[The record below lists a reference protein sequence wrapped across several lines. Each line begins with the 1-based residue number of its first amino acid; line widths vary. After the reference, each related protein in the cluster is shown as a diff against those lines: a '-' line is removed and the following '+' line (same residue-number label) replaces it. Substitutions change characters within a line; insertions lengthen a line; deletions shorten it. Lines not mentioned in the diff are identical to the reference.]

1 MFNLSFLA
9 TASLPPVFCILI
21 GVVSAKVNLISETSV
36 PVLTKFIFKLCMTSL
51 LFEKMATLTYSHEM
65 SVFVVCVFLYRVISF
80 AVSLAICC
88 AMKLSGFKVPLRI
101 NLYAVFACV
110 TFTNSIVLG
119 VPLVAELLETGDLYN
134 AGDLVI
140 YAMIS
145 GSMDYILQLFLSCI
159 CLSDDVSLKGIM
171 TAPFKAPPMWGILG
185 GLLLFFLGI
194 PLHPIIDNT
203 LKYLSAAVKG
213 GSHFVCGL
221 VFYQIHHHEEHEAKP
236 INVEESAPLLL
247 DHPPDQGESTRKQTK
262 TKTSDVFSKIL
273 DVHNL
278 TIENPLGLGYV
289 FLLFFCKLC
298 IGPFI
303 MWVTSYYIFEL
314 DEGQKLL
321 AMFIA
326 CLPPSLSAFIIAQN
340 SNKGVA
346 ALNRVVTLT
355 TFLLTPLLF
364 MYGHI
369 FKWDF

>member
-1 MFNLSFLA
+1 MFDLAFLA
-9 TASLPPVFCILI
+9 EASLPPVFCILI

-51 LFEKMATLTYSHEM
+51 LFEKMSTLTYSPEM
-65 SVFVVCVFLYRVISF
+65 SVFVVGAFLYRVISF
-80 AVSLAICC
+80 VVSLAICF

-101 NLYAVFACV
+101 NLYAVFACI
-110 TFTNSIVLG
+110 TFTNAIVLG
-119 VPLVAELLETGDLYN
+119 VPLVAELLETGELYN
-134 AGDLVI
+134 DGDLVKYI
-140 YAMIS
+140 MIS
-145 GSMDYILQLFLSCI
+145 GSMDNLIQLFLSCI

-171 TAPFKAPPMWGILG
+171 TAPFKSQPMWGILL
-185 GLLLFFLGI
+185 GLLMFFLGI

-203 LKYLSAAVKG
+203 LNYLSAAVKG

-221 VFYQIHHHEEHEAKP
+221 VFYQIHRHDHHETKP
-236 INVEESAPLLL
+236 INVEENAELLL
-247 DHPPDQGESTRKQTK
+247 DHPPDEAESSKKLTK
-262 TKTSDVFSKIL
+262 VNATDLFSDVV

-303 MWVTSYYIFEL
+303 MWVTSYYIFEF

-355 TFLLTPLLF
+355 TFLLTPSLF
-364 MYGHI
+364 IYGHI